1 MQTKIQFADKLRGI
15 AALSVVASHFLY
27 GFFAYREEVARLVA
41 APVLSLSTPLVAVQ
55 KSVLPEAFF
64 GHFGVALFFLI
75 SGFVVPFALLDRS
88 VPQFALGRLLRIW
101 PTYAVGLTLTVAL
114 VLVSA
119 WFFGMPRP
127 FSWQTYGLQILMVR
141 DLFWIPSIDGIVWTL
156 EIEAKFYLLCMVM
169 APALRRGH
177 PLPILAAGLALTLFA
192 VGCAS
197 LVPGWLTTSGSL
209 YGVLYALSL
218 SAQMITFMLIGVV
231 FNAHYRGCLS
241 SAAAVG
247 AAGLLLAASFV
258 QWPFGVLHNAT
269 RPGLV
274 SYGLALACFLLAYLA
289 RERLARPSQV
299 LGFLSAVSYPLYVVH
314 GVGGYV
320 IMRIAV
326 ELGSGAFI
334 ATCLALLYA
343 FGAAILLHRFVEK
356 PSQALAKRIAAV
368 STPPRTTV

>member
-41 APVLSLSTPLVAVQ
+41 APVLSLSTPLVALQ

-209 YGVLYALSL
+209 YSVLYALSL

-231 FNAHYRGCLS
+231 FNAHYRAVCPRRQLWARQACSLPQASCNGPSGSCTMPRGQGS
-241 SAAAVG
+241 SPTA
-247 AAGLLLAASFV
+247 LPWHASFSPISPV
-258 QWPFGVLHNAT
+258 SALPVPLRSSGFSPPSAT
-269 RPGLV
+269 R
-274 SYGLALACFLLAYLA
+274 SMSFT
-289 RERLARPSQV
+289 
-299 LGFLSAVSYPLYVVH
+299 
-314 GVGGYV
+314 
-320 IMRIAV
+320 
-326 ELGSGAFI
+326 GSVAM
-334 ATCLALLYA
+334 
-343 FGAAILLHRFVEK
+343 
-356 PSQALAKRIAAV
+356 
-368 STPPRTTV
+368 